1 MEKIHKRALRVVF
14 NDYESSYMD
23 LLKKAN
29 RPPLYVSR
37 MKTIGVEMYKC
48 PHQLNPTFVSYMFSV
63 PERMYNL
70 RRGSQ
75 FVQPNVNT
83 TTFGLNT
90 LRYEGAR
97 IRNMIPEHIKA
108 ANDVHHFKSKM
119 NLWSGPECHCGNCI
133 LCYIYR
139 LWRLSCIYTL
149 LTFYLPFI
157 GLYYTCMVFPCL
169 MLHLYLCIITI
180 AHLYIFII
188 LIVLFSRL
196 IATTADAIC
205 LYPERL

>member
-14 NDYESSYMD
+14 NDYESSYME

-48 PHQLNPTFVSYMFSV
+48 RHQLNPTFVSNMFSV

-70 RRGSQ
+70 RRGSE

-90 LRYEGAR
+90 LRYEGAG
-97 IRNMIPEHIKA
+97 IWNMIPEHIKVT
-108 ANDVHHFKSKM
+108 NDVHHFKSMM
-119 NLWSGPECHCGNCI
+119 NLWSGPECGEA
-133 LCYIYR
+133 
-139 LWRLSCIYTL
+139 LSVIVVIAFCVISTDFDGCRAPARYL
-149 LTFYLPFI
+149 L
-157 GLYYTCMVFPCL
+157 
-169 MLHLYLCIITI
+169 
-180 AHLYIFII
+180 
-188 LIVLFSRL
+188 S
-196 IATTADAIC
+196 IC
-205 LYPERL
+205 PS